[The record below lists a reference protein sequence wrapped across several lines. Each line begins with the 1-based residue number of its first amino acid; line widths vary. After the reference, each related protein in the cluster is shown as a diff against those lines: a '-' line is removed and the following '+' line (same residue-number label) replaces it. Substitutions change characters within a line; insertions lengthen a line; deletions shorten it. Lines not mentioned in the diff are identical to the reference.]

1 MFEKVR
7 HHPTDK
13 RLYSH
18 GYGLPSGHVQ
28 LWDLD
33 RKEDRVPKSW
43 CLWTAV
49 LEKTPESPS
58 VCKEIKPS
66 ILREINSEYSLKGLI
81 VRLKLRYFGHLIWT
95 ASSLDGFPDAGKDW
109 GQEKRLSENEM
120 VGWHHLWNRHNLD
133 KLQEMMRDREV
144 WCATV

>member
-1 MFEKVR
+1 MKKWDITLQTNVCIVTAMVFPAVM
-7 HHPTDK
+7 
-13 RLYSH
+13 YSCE
-18 GYGLPSGHVQ
+18 SWTVKKTECQ
-28 LWDLD
+28 
-33 RKEDRVPKSW
+33 KSW

-49 LEKTPESPS
+49 LEKTPESPL

-81 VRLKLRYFGHLIWT
+81 VRLKLQYFGHLIWT

-109 GQEKRLSENEM
+109 GQEKRLSEDEM
-120 VGWHHLWNRHNLD
+120 VGWHHLWKRHNLD